1 MWAKKK
7 IIDPP
12 QTIFITAIFRRRRH
26 HLSINPFFV
35 CHKQSGGEMGRQ
47 GGREGRGEKLEKE
60 VGGEGAKFEDE
71 GREAGIKYVSVCTM

>member
-1 MWAKKK
+1 
-7 IIDPP
+7 
-12 QTIFITAIFRRRRH
+12 
-26 HLSINPFFV
+26 
-35 CHKQSGGEMGRQ
+35 MGRQ